1 MFFTA
6 AKAERELGFK
16 ARPYRAALE
25 DAIRWFEATGYLDK
39 KRRSGA
45 VRTARA

>member
-25 DAIRWFEATGYLDK
+25 DAIRWFGAAGYLDK
-39 KRRSGA
+39 KHRSAA